1 MDLLYFLH
9 PPSRALNLDQTKPD
23 KIIERENLGYTHIE
37 GFGISG
43 IKALPNERVNDGTC
57 CLIDSDQELLVRDV
71 DLRFAVGSGDRET
84 NTK

>member
-43 IKALPNERVNDGTC
+43 IKALLNERVNDGTC

-71 DLRFAVGSGDRET
+71 DLRFAMGSGDRET

>member
-9 PPSRALNLDQTKPD
+9 PPSRGINLDLTKPGE
-23 KIIERENLGYTHIE
+23 ITERENLGYTHIE

-43 IKALPNERVNDGTC
+43 IKALLNERVNDGTC

-71 DLRFAVGSGDRET
+71 DLRFAMGSGDRET

>member
-9 PPSRALNLDQTKPD
+9 PSSRGINLDQTKPD
-23 KIIERENLGYTHIE
+23 KITEMENLGYTHIE

-43 IKALPNERVNDGTC
+43 IKALSNERVNDGTC
-57 CLIDSDQELLVRDV
+57 CLIDSDHELLVRDV